1 MPAALFFCGSSRS
14 GRETPLMRVCA
25 CGRTKGLSDR
35 PLETF
40 GAVPLMIGSEIARFF
55 IKITLPINIQEQ

>member
-1 MPAALFFCGSSRS
+1 
-14 GRETPLMRVCA
+14 
-25 CGRTKGLSDR
+25 TKGLSDR

-55 IKITLPINIQEQ
+55 IKITLPINIQEQGDPEGSRGDRKAPGALRRARIPFRSF